1 MPRRMHDNK
10 RLLFLYLDTG
20 NGHAQ
25 PARELA
31 RQCAGTSGIE
41 IFLRHGFAP
50 SNKFQR
56 FFYESLYSLSMRY
69 LRPAYSLFYE
79 ATKPRVV
86 LRVLAFLLAR
96 RNRAYMEELIR
107 SLDITE
113 IVCFHFPVTPII
125 VAALKSLHKKLPL
138 TVIVTDPFTAHPAW
152 FLYGEYDFVDV
163 RYVVFSEQ
171 MKLQAH
177 KTYGIRSCRV
187 FPFITAPDFFARRAV
202 PADAPAY
209 DRACT
214 GGGGNAAVDA
224 AAGIAEATGI
234 ADSADAHAFKVLISG
249 GGEGLSCAEK
259 LVRLFIRDFM
269 RGTRDGSVRVEKSGV
284 PAGRVELSV
293 VCGRNRP
300 QKRRLDAL
308 HAKYLDFPLRIYGFV
323 DNMSELLLEADC
335 HISKAGAS
343 TVFEAQAAAKPLIL
357 TDYVHG
363 QELGHVRYV
372 VQTGR
377 GRFIRKSSDVL
388 AAVYDL
394 ARTSQTDIPA
404 ADRTSGRKSLAG
416 GIRGRIDDTVGTR
429 IEAVGGGAA
438 DQSRPSLADF
448 IFHTACSRRSLLF
461 PYPHTE

>member
-1 MPRRMHDNK
+1 MNLCK

-31 RQCAGTSGIE
+31 RRCAGKSGIE

-79 ATKPRVV
+79 ATKPRIV

-96 RNRAYMEELIR
+96 RNRAYMQELIR
-107 SLDITE
+107 SLGITE
-113 IVCFHFPVTPII
+113 IVCFHFAVTPII
-125 VAALKSLHKKLPL
+125 VAALKALHKKLPL

-152 FLYGEYDFVDV
+152 FLYGEYDFVNV

-171 MKLQAH
+171 MKQHAQ

-187 FPFITAPDFFARRAV
+187 FPFITAPDFFVRRAV
-202 PADAPAY
+202 PPVAPAY

-224 AAGIAEATGI
+224 AAGIA
-234 ADSADAHAFKVLISG
+234 DSAEVRAFKVLISG

-259 LVRLFIRDFM
+259 LVHLFIRDFM
-269 RGTRDGSVRVEKSGV
+269 RGTRDGGVRDGKSGV
-284 PAGRVELSV
+284 RAERVELSV

-308 HAKYLDFPLRIYGFV
+308 HAKYPDFPLRIYGFV
-323 DNMSELLLEADC
+323 NNMSELLLEADC

-363 QELGHVRYV
+363 QELGNVRYV

-394 ARTSQTDIPA
+394 AHASQAGGAA
-404 ADRTSGRKSLAG
+404 ADRTSGRKYRAG
-416 GIRGRIDDTVGTR
+416 GIRGRIDDNVGTR
-429 IEAVGGGAA
+429 IEAVGGEAA
-438 DQSRPSLADF
+438 DTSRPSLVDF
-448 IFHTACSRRSLLF
+448 ILHTACSRRSLLF

>member
-1 MPRRMHDNK
+1 MPRRMCDNK

-31 RQCAGTSGIE
+31 RRCAGKSGIE
-41 IFLRHGFAP
+41 IFLHHGFAP

-56 FFYESLYSLSMRY
+56 FFYESLYSLSLRY

-79 ATKPRVV
+79 ATKPQIV

-107 SLDITE
+107 SLGITE
-113 IVCFHFPVTPII
+113 IVCFHFAVTPII
-125 VAALKSLHKKLPL
+125 VAALKALHKKLPL

-152 FLYGEYDFVDV
+152 FLYGEYDFVSV

-171 MKLQAH
+171 MEQHAH

-187 FPFITAPDFFARRAV
+187 FPFITAPDFFVRRTV
-202 PADAPAY
+202 PA
-209 DRACT
+209 
-214 GGGGNAAVDA
+214 GSIVDSI
-224 AAGIAEATGI
+224 GIAN
-234 ADSADAHAFKVLISG
+234 SAGARAFKVLISG

-269 RGTRDGSVRVEKSGV
+269 RSAAPESICGGKSGV
-284 PAGRVELSV
+284 RAERVELSV
-293 VCGRNRP
+293 VCGRNRL
-300 QKRRLDAL
+300 QKRRLEAL
-308 HAKYLDFPLRIYGFV
+308 HIKYPDFPLRIYAFV
-323 DNMSELLLEADC
+323 HNMSELLLEADC

-343 TVFEAQAAAKPLIL
+343 TVFEAQAAAKHLII

-363 QELGHVRYV
+363 QELGNVRYV

-388 AAVYDL
+388 SAVYDL
-394 ARTSQTDIPA
+394 ARASQAGGAA
-404 ADRTSGRKSLAG
+404 ADRTSGRKSRAG
-416 GIRGRIDDTVGTR
+416 GTNDEIGKEQT
-429 IEAVGGGAA
+429 
-438 DQSRPSLADF
+438 SLADF
-448 IFHTACSRRSLLF
+448 ICGF
-461 PYPHTE
+461 

>member
-1 MPRRMHDNK
+1 MPRRMCDNK

-31 RQCAGTSGIE
+31 RRCAGKSGIE
-41 IFLRHGFAP
+41 IFLHHGFAP
-50 SNKFQR
+50 SNKLQR
-56 FFYESLYSLSMRY
+56 FFYESLYSLSLRY

-79 ATKPRVV
+79 VTKPRIV

-96 RNRAYMEELIR
+96 RNRAYMKELIR
-107 SLDITE
+107 SLGITE
-113 IVCFHFPVTPII
+113 IVCFHFAVTPII
-125 VAALKSLHKKLPL
+125 VAALKALHKKLPL

-152 FLYGEYDFVDV
+152 FLYGEYDFVSV

-171 MKLQAH
+171 MEQHAH

-187 FPFITAPDFFARRAV
+187 FPFITAPDFFVRRTV
-202 PADAPAY
+202 PA
-209 DRACT
+209 
-214 GGGGNAAVDA
+214 GSIVDS
-224 AAGIAEATGI
+224 TGI
-234 ADSADAHAFKVLISG
+234 ANSAGARAFKVLISG

-269 RGTRDGSVRVEKSGV
+269 RSAAPESVRVGKSGV
-284 PAGRVELSV
+284 RAERVELSV
-293 VCGRNRP
+293 VCGRNRL

-308 HAKYLDFPLRIYGFV
+308 HAKYPDFPLRIYAFV
-323 DNMSELLLEADC
+323 HNMSELLLEADC

-343 TVFEAQAAAKPLIL
+343 TVFEAQAAAKHLII

-363 QELGHVRYV
+363 QELGNVRYV

-388 AAVYDL
+388 SAVYNL
-394 ARTSQTDIPA
+394 AQTSQAGGAA
-404 ADRTSGRKSLAG
+404 ADRTSGRKSRAG
-416 GIRGRIDDTVGTR
+416 GTNDEIGKEQT
-429 IEAVGGGAA
+429 
-438 DQSRPSLADF
+438 SLADF
-448 IFHTACSRRSLLF
+448 ICGF
-461 PYPHTE
+461 

>member
-31 RQCAGTSGIE
+31 RQCAGKSGIE

-96 RNRAYMEELIR
+96 RNRAYMQELIR

-113 IVCFHFPVTPII
+113 IVCFHFAVTPII
-125 VAALKSLHKKLPL
+125 VAALKALHKKLPL

-152 FLYGEYDFVDV
+152 FLYGEHDFVNV

-202 PADAPAY
+202 PVDAPAY

-214 GGGGNAAVDA
+214 GGGGNAVVDTDAV
-224 AAGIAEATGI
+224 AGIAY
-234 ADSADAHAFKVLISG
+234 SADAHAFKVLISG
-249 GGEGLSCAEK
+249 GGEGLPCAEK

-284 PAGRVELSV
+284 RAGRVELSV

-300 QKRRLDAL
+300 QKRGLDAL
-308 HAKYLDFPLRIYGFV
+308 HAKYPDFPLRIYGFV

-363 QELGHVRYV
+363 QELGNVRYV

-394 ARTSQTDIPA
+394 ARGSQA
-404 ADRTSGRKSLAG
+404 GGAVADRTSGRKSLA
-416 GIRGRIDDTVGTR
+416 
-429 IEAVGGGAA
+429 
-438 DQSRPSLADF
+438 DF
-448 IFHTACSRRSLLF
+448 ILHTACSRRSLLF

>member
-31 RQCAGTSGIE
+31 RQCAGKSGIE

-96 RNRAYMEELIR
+96 RNRAYMQELIR

-113 IVCFHFPVTPII
+113 IVCFHFAVTPII
-125 VAALKSLHKKLPL
+125 VAALKALHKKLPL

-152 FLYGEYDFVDV
+152 FLYGEHDFVNV

-177 KTYGIRSCRV
+177 KIYGIRSCRV

-202 PADAPAY
+202 PA
-209 DRACT
+209 
-214 GGGGNAAVDA
+214 G
-224 AAGIAEATGI
+224 GIAESTGI
-234 ADSADAHAFKVLISG
+234 AYSADARAFKVLISG

-284 PAGRVELSV
+284 RAGRVELSV

-308 HAKYLDFPLRIYGFV
+308 HAKYPDFPLRIYAFV
-323 DNMSELLLEADC
+323 HNMSELLLEADC

-363 QELGHVRYV
+363 QELGNVRYV

-404 ADRTSGRKSLAG
+404 ADRTSGRKSRAG
-416 GIRGRIDDTVGTR
+416 GIKGRIDDTVGTR
-429 IEAVGGGAA
+429 IEAVGGEAA

-448 IFHTACSRRSLLF
+448 ILHTACNRRSLLF

>member
-1 MPRRMHDNK
+1 MYNNK

-31 RQCAGTSGIE
+31 RRCAGKSGIE
-41 IFLRHGFAP
+41 IFLHHGFAP

-56 FFYESLYSLSMRY
+56 FFYESLYSLSLRY

-79 ATKPRVV
+79 VTKPRIV

-96 RNRAYMEELIR
+96 RNRAYMKELIR
-107 SLDITE
+107 SLGITE
-113 IVCFHFPVTPII
+113 IVCFHFAVTPII
-125 VAALKSLHKKLPL
+125 VAALKALHKKLPL

-152 FLYGEYDFVDV
+152 FLYGEYDFVSV
-163 RYVVFSEQ
+163 RYVVFSGQMEQ
-171 MKLQAH
+171 HAH

-187 FPFITAPDFFARRAV
+187 FPFITAPDFFVRRAV
-202 PADAPAY
+202 PS
-209 DRACT
+209 
-214 GGGGNAAVDA
+214 G
-224 AAGIAEATGI
+224 GIAESTGI
-234 ADSADAHAFKVLISG
+234 ADSSEVRAFKVLISG

-269 RGTRDGSVRVEKSGV
+269 RSAAPESVRGGKSGV
-284 PAGRVELSV
+284 RAERVELSV
-293 VCGRNRP
+293 VCGRNRL
-300 QKRRLDAL
+300 QKRRLEAL
-308 HAKYLDFPLRIYGFV
+308 HIKYPDFPLRIYAFV
-323 DNMSELLLEADC
+323 HNMSELLLEADC

-343 TVFEAQAAAKPLIL
+343 TVFEAQAAAKPLII

-363 QELGHVRYV
+363 QELGNVRYV

-388 AAVYDL
+388 SAVYNL
-394 ARTSQTDIPA
+394 AQTSQAGGAA
-404 ADRTSGRKSLAG
+404 ADRTSGRKSRAG
-416 GIRGRIDDTVGTR
+416 STNDELGKEQT
-429 IEAVGGGAA
+429 
-438 DQSRPSLADF
+438 SLADF
-448 IFHTACSRRSLLF
+448 ILHTAYTRRSLLF

>member
-31 RQCAGTSGIE
+31 RQCAGKSGIE

-96 RNRAYMEELIR
+96 RNRAYMQELIR

-113 IVCFHFPVTPII
+113 IVCFHFAVTPII
-125 VAALKSLHKKLPL
+125 VAALKALHKKLPL
-138 TVIVTDPFTAHPAW
+138 TVIVTDPFTAPPAW
-152 FLYGEYDFVDV
+152 FLYGEHDFVNV

-177 KTYGIRSCRV
+177 KIYGIRSCRV
-187 FPFITAPDFFARRAV
+187 FPFITAPDFFVRRVV
-202 PADAPAY
+202 PPDAPAY

-214 GGGGNAAVDA
+214 GGGGNAVVHTDAV
-224 AAGIAEATGI
+224 AGIAY
-234 ADSADAHAFKVLISG
+234 SADAHAFKVLISG

-284 PAGRVELSV
+284 RAGRVELSV

-308 HAKYLDFPLRIYGFV
+308 HAKYPDFPLRIYGFV

-363 QELGHVRYV
+363 QELGNVRYV

-404 ADRTSGRKSLAG
+404 ADRTSGRKSRAG
-416 GIRGRIDDTVGTR
+416 GIHDEIGK
-429 IEAVGGGAA
+429 E
-438 DQSRPSLADF
+438 QSSLADF
-448 IFHTACSRRSLLF
+448 ICGF
-461 PYPHTE
+461 

>member
-1 MPRRMHDNK
+1 MNLCK

-31 RQCAGTSGIE
+31 RRCAGKSGIE

-79 ATKPRVV
+79 ATKPRIV

-96 RNRAYMEELIR
+96 RNRAYMQELIR
-107 SLDITE
+107 SLGITE
-113 IVCFHFPVTPII
+113 IVCFHFAVTPII

-152 FLYGEYDFVDV
+152 FLYGEYDFVNV

-171 MKLQAH
+171 MKQHAQ

-187 FPFITAPDFFARRAV
+187 FPFITASDFFVRRTV
-202 PADAPAY
+202 PA
-209 DRACT
+209 
-214 GGGGNAAVDA
+214 GSIVDS
-224 AAGIAEATGI
+224 TGI
-234 ADSADAHAFKVLISG
+234 ANSAGARAFKVLISG

-269 RGTRDGSVRVEKSGV
+269 RGTRDESVRVGKSGV
-284 PAGRVELSV
+284 RAERVELSV

-308 HAKYLDFPLRIYGFV
+308 HAKYPDFPLRIYAFV
-323 DNMSELLLEADC
+323 HNMSELLLEADC

-363 QELGHVRYV
+363 QELGNVRYV

-394 ARTSQTDIPA
+394 AGGAA
-404 ADRTSGRKSLAG
+404 ADRTSGRKSRAG
-416 GIRGRIDDTVGTR
+416 GIRSRIDDTVGTR
-429 IEAVGGGAA
+429 IEAVGGEAA
-438 DQSRPSLADF
+438 DKSRPSLADF
-448 IFHTACSRRSLLF
+448 ILHTACSRRSLLF

>member
-31 RQCAGTSGIE
+31 RQCAGKSGIE

-96 RNRAYMEELIR
+96 RNRAYMQELIR

-113 IVCFHFPVTPII
+113 IVCFHFAVTPII
-125 VAALKSLHKKLPL
+125 VAALKALHKKLPL

-152 FLYGEYDFVDV
+152 FLYGEHDFVNV

-187 FPFITAPDFFARRAV
+187 FPFITAPDFFVRRVV
-202 PADAPAY
+202 PPDAPAY
-209 DRACT
+209 DCACT
-214 GGGGNAAVDA
+214 GGGGNAVIDTDA
-224 AAGIAEATGI
+224 AAGIAY
-234 ADSADAHAFKVLISG
+234 SADARAFKVLISG

-269 RGTRDGSVRVEKSGV
+269 RGTRAGSVRVEKSGV
-284 PAGRVELSV
+284 RAGRVELSV

-300 QKRRLDAL
+300 QKRRLDTL
-308 HAKYLDFPLRIYGFV
+308 HAKYPDFPLRIYGFV
-323 DNMSELLLEADC
+323 NNMSELLLEADC

-363 QELGHVRYV
+363 QELGNVRYV

-394 ARTSQTDIPA
+394 AGGAA
-404 ADRTSGRKSLAG
+404 ADRTSGRKSRAG
-416 GIRGRIDDTVGTR
+416 GIRSRIDDTVGTR
-429 IEAVGGGAA
+429 IEAVGGEAA
-438 DQSRPSLADF
+438 DKNRPSLVDF
-448 IFHTACSRRSLLF
+448 ILHTACSRRSLLF

>member
-31 RQCAGTSGIE
+31 RQCAGKSGIE

-96 RNRAYMEELIR
+96 RNRAYMQELIR

-113 IVCFHFPVTPII
+113 IVCFHFAVTPII
-125 VAALKSLHKKLPL
+125 VAALKALHKKLPL

-152 FLYGEYDFVDV
+152 FLYGEHDFVNV

-187 FPFITAPDFFARRAV
+187 FPFITAPDFFVRRVV
-202 PADAPAY
+202 PPDAPAY
-209 DRACT
+209 DCACT
-214 GGGGNAAVDA
+214 GGGGNAVIDTDA
-224 AAGIAEATGI
+224 AAGIAY
-234 ADSADAHAFKVLISG
+234 SADARAFKVLISG

-269 RGTRDGSVRVEKSGV
+269 RGTRAGSVRVEKSGV
-284 PAGRVELSV
+284 RAGRVELSV
-293 VCGRNRP
+293 VCGRNRL
-300 QKRRLDAL
+300 QKHRLDAL
-308 HAKYLDFPLRIYGFV
+308 HAKYPDFPLRIYGFV

-363 QELGHVRYV
+363 QELGNVRYV

-394 ARTSQTDIPA
+394 TRGSQA
-404 ADRTSGRKSLAG
+404 GGAVADRTSGRKSRAG

-429 IEAVGGGAA
+429 IEAVGGEAA

-448 IFHTACSRRSLLF
+448 ILHTACSRRSLLF